1 MKCKGFLITFA
12 VITLVVAMVIF
23 TGCQDEE
30 AEQPEEM
37 IDYEIAFITDDG
49 LINDRG
55 TSEVVWN
62 TVVDFASSKGL
73 SHKYYKATQAK
84 ENAVREVLDT
94 AVSKGAKI
102 VIVDNNA
109 IADVIY
115 KIQDDYKDIRFVT
128 INANPYRAEN
138 GDIMVGENTTAI
150 TFATEQAGFMAGYAA
165 VREGYDNIGS
175 IVQGKD
181 QQMLRF
187 QYGFAKGANRAAQE
201 IETES
206 DVVVNCVALEESGAR
221 EAASAKA
228 KEWYK
233 KEISIIF
240 VCGDKIE
247 DDVIEQAE
255 LLDGK
260 VIGGITDKGEV
271 SDTVVISSVENI
283 DKALKDVLQKYTDD
297 EFPGGEVM
305 NYGVAEDGVL
315 LDYTNSRLKEFDVSE
330 YEALVDQIKSGKIRI
345 KVDNIKSFEDLE
357 LEDIELKY

>member
-1 MKCKGFLITFA
+1 
-12 VITLVVAMVIF
+12 
-23 TGCQDEE
+23 
-30 AEQPEEM
+30 
-37 IDYEIAFITDDG
+37 
-49 LINDRG
+49 
-55 TSEVVWN
+55 
-62 TVVDFASSKGL
+62 
-73 SHKYYKATQAK
+73 
-84 ENAVREVLDT
+84 
-94 AVSKGAKI
+94 
-102 VIVDNNA
+102 
-109 IADVIY
+109 
-115 KIQDDYKDIRFVT
+115 
-128 INANPYRAEN
+128 
-138 GDIMVGENTTAI
+138 
-150 TFATEQAGFMAGYAA
+150 
-165 VREGYDNIGS
+165 
-175 IVQGKD
+175 
-181 QQMLRF
+181 MLRF

-228 KEWYK
+228 EEWYK

>member
-12 VITLVVAMVIF
+12 VITLAVAMVIF

-62 TVVDFASSKGL
+62 AVVDFASSKGL

-128 INANPYRAEN
+128 INADPYRAEN

-165 VREGYDNIGS
+165 VREGYYNIGS

-228 KEWYK
+228 EEWYK